1 MNALGPRRWRAARII
16 KRISFAARTSH
27 AWAALVAAA
36 LLVPLLAGEARAQ
49 TGPSLYVPNTTG
61 NNVWVVDTS
70 TAVVSSIPTAFR
82 SFSLAVKGDQSWVYV
97 SNYLDGTV
105 TPINTATNTAG
116 TPIPVGVN
124 PYGIAMTPDGTTVYV
139 ANNSGTTVSVINT
152 ATNTVTATIA
162 GFSSPTAVVITPDG
176 KTAYVTDQTIGK
188 VTPIDIAT
196 NTAGTPIT
204 VGAGPFFLAVSPD
217 GKTVYVAN
225 SAAGTVSVINT
236 VTNTVTATVTV
247 GGFPIQ
253 IVVTPDGKT
262 AYVTNQSTVTPINT
276 ATNAAG
282 TPISFGP
289 GTFPFGL
296 TVSPDGKTLYVE
308 LSNGGSSVGTIGTA
322 TNTIGAPLAVTG
334 GQFPGMCSNGN
345 ALLASGLTFVARSSG
360 ALGCTLASGPT
371 GSPGPVFTGGT
382 LQFAGAGIASALPIS
397 LQAAGGTF
405 DTNGNNAV
413 LSGDISGPG
422 SFTKIGSGTLTLS
435 GSSAYTGGTFVNVG
449 TLQAGAANVFSPSS
463 AFRVTA
469 GAFLDLNN
477 FNQTIGSLAGA
488 GTVTLGGATL
498 TTGNDGTSTAFSG
511 AISGAGGLTKIGAG
525 TFTLTGTSSYGG
537 ATNIN
542 AGTLEVDGSIANSSS
557 VTVNSGGTLS
567 GTGIVDPAT
576 TTIMNGGT
584 LAPGNASSPTGTLSI
599 TGNLAFQSGALYLV
613 QITPSGA
620 SSTAVSGTA
629 TLGSAMVKASFAA
642 GAYVAKQYTILHATG
657 GLGGSTFG
665 AQVNT
670 NLPSGF
676 TSSLGYD
683 TNNAYLNFAM
693 NFGGGLSGN
702 QQNVGNALVN
712 FFNTTGGIPVVFG
725 SVTPAGLTQ
734 LSGEAATGLQQTT
747 FDAMNQ
753 FMGILTD
760 PFIVGRGDS
769 ATPGGATPFAQES
782 DSASAYASQDRKR
795 TASERDAYAAVY
807 AKAPPRPVSFDP
819 RWSVWS
825 AGFGGSQT
833 TSGNATLGTNS
844 TTSRLGGVAAGAD
857 YRFSP
862 YTIAGFALAGGGTSF
877 SLANGLGSGRSD
889 LFQAGAFVRHTVGPA
904 YISTALAYGWQDIT
918 TDRTV
923 TVAGLDQLRAKFDAN
938 AFSGRVEGGYRFVT
952 PWMAT
957 TPYAAGQFT
966 TFDLPAYAEQAIVG
980 TNMFALAYAS
990 KSVTATRSE
999 LGLRIEKSFA
1009 MQDGIF
1015 TLRGR
1020 AAWAHD
1026 YDTDRNI
1033 GATFQTL
1040 PGASFVVNGAAAA
1053 HDGALT
1059 TASAEWK
1066 WPNGFSLAGSF
1077 EGEFSNV
1084 NRSYAGKSVVRYQW

>member
-1 MNALGPRRWRAARII
+1 MNALDPGRWSAARIT
-16 KRISFAARTSH
+16 KRMLIAARPSR
-27 AWAALVAAA
+27 ARAAFLASTFM
-36 LLVPLLAGEARAQ
+36 VPLLAGEAHAQ
-49 TGPSLYVPNTTG
+49 TGPSLYLPNTTA

-70 TAVVSSIPTAFR
+70 TAVVSSIPTTSR
-82 SFSLAVKGDQSWVYV
+82 SFYAAIKGDKSWVYV
-97 SNYLDGTV
+97 SNYLDNTV
-105 TPINTATNTAG
+105 TPINTATNTVG
-116 TPIPVGVN
+116 TPIPVGAN
-124 PYGIAMTPDGTTVYV
+124 PYGMAMTPDGTTVYV
-139 ANNSGTTVSVINT
+139 ANNSGTSVSVINT

-217 GKTVYVAN
+217 GKAVYVAN

-276 ATNAAG
+276 ATNTAG

-322 TNTIGAPLAVTG
+322 TNTIGASLAVAG

-360 ALGCTLASGPT
+360 ALGCTLASGPS

-382 LQFAGAGIASALPIS
+382 MQFAGANIASALPIG

-405 DTNGNNAV
+405 DTTGNNAV

-422 SFTKIGSGTLTLS
+422 SFTKIGIGTLTL
-435 GSSAYTGGTFVNVG
+435 TG
-449 TLQAGAANVFSPSS
+449 A
-463 AFRVTA
+463 
-469 GAFLDLNN
+469 
-477 FNQTIGSLAGA
+477 
-488 GTVTLGGATL
+488 
-498 TTGNDGTSTAFSG
+498 
-511 AISGAGGLTKIGAG
+511 
-525 TFTLTGTSSYGG
+525 SSYGG
-537 ATNIN
+537 ATVVN
-542 AGTLEVDGSIANSSS
+542 AGTLEVDGSIGSSAS

-567 GTGIVDPAT
+567 GTGTVAQT
-576 TTIMNGGT
+576 SIMSGGT
-584 LAPGNASSPTGTLSI
+584 LAPGTASSPTGTLTI
-599 TGNLAFQSGALYLV
+599 IGNLAFQSGALYLV
-613 QITPSGA
+613 QVTPSGA
-620 SSTAVSGTA
+620 SSTAVSGIAALGGA
-629 TLGSAMVKASFAA
+629 TVEASFAV
-642 GAYVAKQYTILHATG
+642 GGYVAKRYTILHATG
-657 GLGGSTFG
+657 GLGGSAFG

-670 NLPSGF
+670 NLPPGF
-676 TSSLGYD
+676 TSSLSYD
-683 TNNAYLNFAM
+683 AYNAYLNFVPD
-693 NFGGGLSGN
+693 FGSGLSGN

-725 SVTPAGLTQ
+725 SLTPAGLTQ
-734 LSGEAATGLQQTT
+734 LSGEAATGSQQTT
-747 FDAMNQ
+747 FDAINQ
-753 FMGILTD
+753 FLGILTD
-760 PFIVGRGDS
+760 PFIAGRGDS
-769 ATPGGATPFAQES
+769 ATPGFGATPFAAES
-782 DSASAYASQDRKR
+782 DSASADASQDRTR
-795 TASERDAYAAVY
+795 TAAERDAYAAVY
-807 AKAPPRPVSFDP
+807 AKVPPRPVSFDP

-833 TSGNATLGTNS
+833 TDGNAVLGTNS

-862 YTIAGFALAGGGTSF
+862 DTIAGFALAGGGTSF

-889 LFQAGAFVRHTVGPA
+889 LFQAGAFVRHTAGPA

-966 TFDLPAYAEQAIVG
+966 TFDLPAYAEQANVG
-980 TNMFALAYAS
+980 TSMFALAYAS
-990 KSVTATRSE
+990 KSVTSTRSE
-999 LGLRIEKSFA
+999 LGLRMDKSFA

-1026 YDTDRNI
+1026 YNTDRNI

-1040 PGASFVVNGAAAA
+1040 PGASFVVNGAAPAR
-1053 HDGALT
+1053 DVALT

-1077 EGEFSNV
+1077 EGEFSNLT
-1084 NRSYAGKSVVRYQW
+1084 RSYAGKGVVRCQW